1 MRNWARTLTHHRLQ
15 ILELL
20 LFAAKKT
27 SLHLM
32 TSDTG
37 FSALVWMNEAIG
49 ASKKDNNESVLHLA
63 ASDDVS

>member
-1 MRNWARTLTHHRLQ
+1 
-15 ILELL
+15 
-20 LFAAKKT
+20 
-27 SLHLM
+27 M

-63 ASDDVS
+63 ASDDVSLPFIFHFNVVSDIT

>member
-1 MRNWARTLTHHRLQ
+1 MLRS
-15 ILELL
+15 
-20 LFAAKKT
+20 T
-27 SLHLM
+27 SFLHFVIKRPNLRLM

>member
-1 MRNWARTLTHHRLQ
+1 MLRRYIFSSFCH
-15 ILELL
+15 
-20 LFAAKKT
+20 KKT